1 MCGIAGI
8 LPFDGFFDKKKLHEM
23 VSSIAHRGPDQKNIF
38 KNKLGIFGF
47 LRLKIIDLSNKS
59 NQPLMSKDK
68 NIQVIYNGEIYN
80 YKTLKTKYFP
90 RINFFSDGDGEIIIH
105 LYEKFGIS
113 FLEKIKGM
121 YSICIIDKKKK

>member
-1 MCGIAGI
+1 MSKKRQIINTSI
-8 LPFDGFFDKKKLHEM
+8 LKCAELQEFYPLMHLDKKKLHEM
-23 VSSIAHRGPDQKNIF
+23 ISSIAHRGPDQKNIF

-90 RINFFSDGDGEIIIH
+90 RSIFF
-105 LYEKFGIS
+105 LMVTVK
-113 FLEKIKGM
+113 
-121 YSICIIDKKKK
+121 